1 MEEYHVLA
9 YLSRIGSSFSSFRNI
24 VFYTTESL
32 KLFQIRKKNILSH
45 LQMQSFAGR
54 GTKCFF
60 SFNIIWQPYNRWV
73 TSVQLQYM
81 HMFSHVMSDTGFFF
95 TNCPWNISWY
105 FYLSSQYLSFFYSD
119 FYIRVHGLWKMAKK
133 LISLWQNSPFLV

>member
-32 KLFQIRKKNILSH
+32 KFFQIRKKNILSH

-81 HMFSHVMSDTGFFF
+81 HMFSHVMSDTGFFSRTALEIYLDIF
-95 TNCPWNISWY
+95 TSQANICH
-105 FYLSSQYLSFFYSD
+105 SFIVTF
-119 FYIRVHGLWKMAKK
+119 
-133 LISLWQNSPFLV
+133 ISEYMGYERWPKS